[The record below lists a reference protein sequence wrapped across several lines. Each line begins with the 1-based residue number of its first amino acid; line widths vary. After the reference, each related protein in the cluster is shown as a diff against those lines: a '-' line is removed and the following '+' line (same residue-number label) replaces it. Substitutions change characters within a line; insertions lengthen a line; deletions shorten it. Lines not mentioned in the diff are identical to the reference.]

1 VERGVPAAVEAAES
15 NTASTQDT
23 AVTPLIGQTR
33 SAGSGSSVDR
43 GGGIGV
49 GADGGHTRSIG
60 LCILWAILTLG
71 IYTFIW
77 TYRTQDEIK
86 RYSATGSEAFSG
98 SSSTS

>member
-1 VERGVPAAVEAAES
+1 
-15 NTASTQDT
+15 
-23 AVTPLIGQTR
+23 
-33 SAGSGSSVDR
+33 
-43 GGGIGV
+43 V

-86 RYSATGSEAFSG
+86 RYSATGSEAFSD